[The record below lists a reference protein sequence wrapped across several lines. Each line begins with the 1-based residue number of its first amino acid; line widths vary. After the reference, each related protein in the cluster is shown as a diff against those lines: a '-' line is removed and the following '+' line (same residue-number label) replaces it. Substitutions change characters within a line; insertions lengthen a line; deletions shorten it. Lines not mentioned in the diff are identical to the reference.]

1 MFIVI
6 FTAQFKKRLEERREA
21 IKALDKME
29 IELNPKG
36 KYAADME
43 DELAGIAGS
52 FRQLQVDW
60 SISSERS

>member
-6 FTAQFKKRLEERREA
+6 FTAQFKKRLQERREA

-60 SISSERS
+60 LIYSEGN

>member
-1 MFIVI
+1 M
-6 FTAQFKKRLEERREA
+6 
-21 IKALDKME
+21 D

-36 KYAADME
+36 KYVADME

-60 SISSERS
+60 ILQ

>member
-1 MFIVI
+1 
-6 FTAQFKKRLEERREA
+6 
-21 IKALDKME
+21 ME

-36 KYAADME
+36 KYVADME

-60 SISSERS
+60 IMQWWELV

>member
-1 MFIVI
+1 M
-6 FTAQFKKRLEERREA
+6 
-21 IKALDKME
+21 D

-36 KYAADME
+36 KYVADME

-60 SISSERS
+60 IMQWWVLV

>member
-1 MFIVI
+1 M
-6 FTAQFKKRLEERREA
+6 FTAQFKKRLQERREA
-21 IKALDKME
+21 MKALDKME

-60 SISSERS
+60 LISSEGN